1 MIRIILKSILCGFSL
16 GAILFA
22 IAPLGLGIYFIE
34 VLKPVLVPG
43 ILLTQ
48 LILGNSVG
56 IIPLIFALVMN
67 GAIFTIPFFV
77 FFLTRANVKRS

>member
-1 MIRIILKSILCGFSL
+1 MIRIILKSILCGFAL

-56 IIPLIFALVMN
+56 IITLIFALVMN
-67 GAIFTIPFFV
+67 GAIFTIPFLV